1 MVVLGMVATPWFGLA
16 LGLGFDLIR
25 VDVGFC
31 WSKGVGAMQKQIQK
45 CITEN
50 RSDNSENN
58 SSSSSSSS
66 SSSGVGIA
74 VTALQALN
82 PPPHPAKQAQPQDA
96 KTFKNA

>member
-1 MVVLGMVATPWFGLA
+1 MVVLGMVATLWFGLA

-31 WSKGVGAMQKQIQK
+31 CSKGVGAMQKQIQK

-50 RSDNSENN
+50 RSDNSEN
-58 SSSSSSSS
+58 SSTSTSSS

-82 PPPHPAKQAQPQDA
+82 PPPPPGKASP
-96 KTFKNA
+96 TTRRKNM